1 MHDLSPTLMKE
12 IFQLRNSKYN
22 LRKNPTFE
30 TRDAKRVFSGT
41 ETISCLGPKIWEQ
54 VPNEIKNS
62 TSINN
67 FKNKIKDWIPN
78 ECPCKVY
85 IANLG
90 FI

>member
-1 MHDLSPTLMKE
+1 MKE

-30 TRDAKRVFSGT
+30 TSNVKSVFSGT
-41 ETISCLGPKIWEQ
+41 ETTSCLGPKIWEQ

-62 TSINN
+62 ASINN

-78 ECPCKVY
+78 ECPCRRCKVY